1 MKDEGAEQRLGEE
14 EGTMKSARRLE
25 NHSGKCPS
33 TGQFASPWRVGL
45 LWAWWPIQLG
55 GRSSAQGK
63 PAIKLTSEVRFG
75 MNHTEHFSFQLVFC
89 VSINKGGNK
98 SNVQKKNSRKNF
110 VPIAMTAPSFKS
122 HWTQPDHFAST
133 GCKSNA
139 QGWQSVYWK
148 GSGTTFSQETPAADG
163 PCRVGS
169 LLLAVTC

>member
-1 MKDEGAEQRLGEE
+1 M
-14 EGTMKSARRLE
+14 
-25 NHSGKCPS
+25 
-33 TGQFASPWRVGL
+33 

-63 PAIKLTSEVRFG
+63 PAIKLTPEVQFG
-75 MNHTEHFSFQLVFC
+75 MNHAAHFSFQLVFC

-122 HWTQPDHFAST
+122 PWTQPDHVAAT

-148 GSGTTFSQETPAADG
+148 GSGTTFHWRLRAADG
-163 PCRVGS
+163 PCRARIS
-169 LLLAVTC
+169 AFSCDLAEDALVARVSCIGEGHFVICPSCEP